1 MRVNS
6 KFYFITMLILV
17 LIALCSVNCFAQ
29 KFVFGIGT
37 GSTSGSWYPL
47 GGTLSGYINKY
58 IPGVNCWP
66 EVTGSTLANLDLIE
80 NGDVLLGF
88 AASNGCYRINEE
100 TKMPENIGWPKNI
113 RSIALVG
120 YSHGTFVVLE
130 DSKIQKIQDL
140 KGKRIVLGAPGEG
153 QIVSG
158 IHLLEA
164 AGIDWQKDVKTQALQ
179 IAGMKDALIS
189 KRIDAGFFQITSL
202 PSALIVDL
210 SVARPI
216 RLLDIPLDLIKKV
229 QDKYGKYIAPLV
241 VKAGVY
247 PWMKEPFTSYASFT
261 MFLCHKDA
269 DEDLIYKIIKLIYEK
284 QEEMAEAFIQISD
297 WQFNSEAMF
306 INEVIPLHPGARKFY
321 KEIGLLK

>member
-17 LIALCSVNCFAQ
+17 LIALYSVNCFAQ
-29 KFVFGIGT
+29 EFVFGIAT

-47 GGTLSGYINKY
+47 GGTLAEYINKY

-66 EVTGSTLANLDLIE
+66 EVTGSTLSNLDLVE
-80 NGDVLLGF
+80 NGEDLLGF
-88 AASNGCYRINEE
+88 AASNGCFRINKE
-100 TKMPENIGWPKNI
+100 TNMPEKIGWPKNV

-130 DSKIQKIQDL
+130 KSKIQKVQDL

-164 AGIDWQKDVKTQALQ
+164 AGIDWKKDVKCQALQ
-179 IAGMKDALIS
+179 IREMKDALIS
-189 KRIDAGFFQITSL
+189 KRIDAGFFQITAL
-202 PSALIVDL
+202 PSTLIIDL
-210 SVARPI
+210 GTARPI
-216 RLLDIPLDLIKKV
+216 RLLDIPVDLIKKV

-241 VKAGVY
+241 IKPGVY

-261 MFLCHKDA
+261 LFICNKDA
-269 DEDLIYKIIKLIYEK
+269 DEGLIYNITKLIYEK
-284 QEEMAEAFIQISD
+284 QEEMAKVYKQLSD
-297 WQFNSEAMF
+297 WRFNSEAMF
-306 INEVIPLHPGARKFY
+306 IDEVIPMHPGARKFY
-321 KEIGLLK
+321 KEVGLLK